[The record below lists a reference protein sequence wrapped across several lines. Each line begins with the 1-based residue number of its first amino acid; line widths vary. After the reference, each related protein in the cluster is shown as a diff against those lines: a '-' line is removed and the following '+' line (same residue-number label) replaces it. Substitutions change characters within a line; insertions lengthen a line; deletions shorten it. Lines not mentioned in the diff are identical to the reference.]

1 MQLGIGVRVRN
12 ERQRQGLSRE
22 ELTQR
27 MPDDVRMHTNTLWN
41 IEVGRTK
48 NPRSDHLEALA
59 QALGVSVLYLL
70 GHTDDPSP
78 AARRVRG
85 ASKKVKAHGTR

>member
-12 ERQRQGLSRE
+12 ERKRQGLSRE

-41 IEVGRTK
+41 IEVGRTQ

-70 GHTDDPSP
+70 GHTDDPTL
-78 AARRVRG
+78 AARRAGQSR
-85 ASKKVKAHGTR
+85 KKATTHE